1 MKAKSTRCCNCNEK
15 IVRGMAFPL
24 MNRSLCMGCFVEFGL
39 AQKLDLDIEHYM
51 NCSEEYCFECDY
63 AFTKA
68 LWALDYKQTEMGNWY
83 RRTPDP
89 KIVRIY
95 DDLLTNLPTSTGSK
109 MFGKLQGVD
118 FVE

>member
-1 MKAKSTRCCNCNEK
+1 MKAKNTRCCNCNEK

-24 MNRSLCMGCFVEFGL
+24 MDKSLCMGCFVEFGL

-68 LWALDYKQTEMGNWY
+68 LWSLDYKQTEMGNWY

>member
-1 MKAKSTRCCNCNEK
+1 
-15 IVRGMAFPL
+15 MAFPL
-24 MNRSLCMGCFVEFGL
+24 MDKSLCMGCFVEFGL

-109 MFGKLQGVD
+109 MFGNLQGVD

>member
-1 MKAKSTRCCNCNEK
+1 MKTKSKRCCNCNER

-24 MNRSLCMGCFVEFGL
+24 MDKSLCMGCFVEFGL
-39 AQKLDLDIEHYM
+39 AQNLDLDVEHYM
-51 NCSEEYCFECDY
+51 NCSEKYCFECEF

-68 LWALDYKQTEMGNWY
+68 LGKMDYKQTQTGNWY
-83 RRTPDP
+83 RCTSNP

-109 MFGKLQGVD
+109 FDGKSEVVD
-118 FVE
+118 IIE

>member
-1 MKAKSTRCCNCNEK
+1 MKAKSTKCCNCNEK

-24 MNRSLCMGCFVEFGL
+24 MDKSLCMGCFVEFGL
-39 AQKLDLDIEHYM
+39 AQKLDLDIQHYM

>member
-24 MNRSLCMGCFVEFGL
+24 MDKSLCMGCFVEFGL

-109 MFGKLQGVD
+109 MFGNLQGVD

>member
-24 MNRSLCMGCFVEFGL
+24 MDKSLCMGCFVEFGL

>member
-1 MKAKSTRCCNCNEK
+1 MKAKGTRCCNCNEK

-24 MNRSLCMGCFVEFGL
+24 MDKSLCMGCFVEFGL
-39 AQKLDLDIEHYM
+39 AQNLDLDIEHYM
-51 NCSEEYCFECDY
+51 NCSHEHCFDCEY
-63 AFTKA
+63 AFIKA
-68 LWALDYKQTEMGNWY
+68 LWALDYKQTEIGNWY

>member
-24 MNRSLCMGCFVEFGL
+24 MDKSLCMGCFVEFGL

-51 NCSEEYCFECDY
+51 TCSEKYCFECDY

-68 LWALDYKQTEMGNWY
+68 LNALDYKQTEMGNWY
-83 RRTPDP
+83 RCTPDH

-109 MFGKLQGVD
+109 NVGNLQGVD